1 MPLIAYSLT
10 MEAGKAWKVPW
21 MHRAVVR
28 TQSKAT
34 RTSGVGM
41 RQEGFLGGIVFQI
54 RFEKDN
60 KS

>member
-1 MPLIAYSLT
+1 MPLRSLQPDYGGRQS
-10 MEAGKAWKVPW
+10 MESPMDA
-21 MHRAVVR
+21 
-28 TQSKAT
+28 QSSRGNTNKAT

-54 RFEKDN
+54 RFEKDS

>member
-1 MPLIAYSLT
+1 

-21 MHRAVVR
+21 MHRAVVG

-54 RFEKDN
+54 RFEKDS